1 MAFTGNNSRVTYWPM
16 ILKAEER
23 KTLKSVLLW
32 IGLLLLVL
40 LPPLIAIG
48 LFASM

>member
-1 MAFTGNNSRVTYWPM
+1 MASAKQLLSKVLADDTGG
-16 ILKAEER
+16 EER

-32 IGLLLLVL
+32 IALLLLIL